1 MRGMAEDAPKALGV
15 ASIDKILKKYGTR
28 MINRL
33 HGPIPNAAT
42 SEVSEELISTMR
54 VRFDGNDD
62 PEKVAKELKKAAD
75 VTDASAEYYRFS
87 SASPNDPDFGQ
98 LRGMRAIN
106 APAA

>member
-1 MRGMAEDAPKALGV
+1 MAEDGPKALGV

-33 HGPIPNAAT
+33 HGPIPTSTLTNAAT

-62 PEKVAKELKKAAD
+62 PEKVAKELKKGRWRHRCFCR
-75 VTDASAEYYRFS
+75 VL
-87 SASPNDPDFGQ
+87 PLLLGLPK
-98 LRGMRAIN
+98 
-106 APAA
+106 